1 MAVSDVASV
10 HCASLKRCLDDLDPV
25 VVGERHDQC
34 LAGWVEIWMRNSGV
48 DKAAVDGFC
57 CVDLD
62 VWCPWSF
69 E

>member
-1 MAVSDVASV
+1 MVVSDAASV
-10 HCASLKRCLDDLDPV
+10 HCASLKGCLDHLYPV

-34 LAGWVEIWMRNSGV
+34 LAGWVEIWMSNPGV
-48 DKAAVDGFC
+48 DKATVYGFC
-57 CVDLD
+57 RVDLD